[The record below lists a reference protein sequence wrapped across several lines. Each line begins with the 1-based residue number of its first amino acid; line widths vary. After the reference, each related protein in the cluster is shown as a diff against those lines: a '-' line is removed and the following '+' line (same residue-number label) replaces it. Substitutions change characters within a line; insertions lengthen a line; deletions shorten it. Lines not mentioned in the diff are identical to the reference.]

1 MNMKRILIFLTL
13 MLGLPSLFAMN
24 PNTPGYDDLA
34 RIHWQNLFSH
44 KEVFF
49 IGRVGMGLLLG
60 MLTGMSHDF
69 HNKNSV
75 GLRTYGGVS
84 LGAAAFTATS
94 TYLYLSTGMGNALQ
108 IIGGVTTGIGFLCA
122 AVIFKEGTVVKGL
135 STAASLWA
143 TAAIGEACGAG
154 LFAPALAIALV
165 VFCFHFFPRRETT
178 KIQE

>member
-1 MNMKRILIFLTL
+1 MNKKGILLAFMALL
-13 MLGLPSLFAMN
+13 CSPALFAMN
-24 PNTPGYDDLA
+24 VNTPGYDELA
-34 RIHWQNLFSH
+34 RVNWQNLFSH
-44 KEVFF
+44 KEIFF
-49 IGRVGMGLLLG
+49 IGRVGMGLILG
-60 MLTGMSHDF
+60 MLTGLSHDL

-84 LGAAAFTATS
+84 LGSAAFTATA

-108 IIGGVTTGIGFLCA
+108 AITGVTTGIGFLCA

-154 LFAPALAIALV
+154 LFAPAIGITFV
-165 VFCFHFFPRRETT
+165 VFCFHFFPRRNTT
-178 KIQE
+178 KISE